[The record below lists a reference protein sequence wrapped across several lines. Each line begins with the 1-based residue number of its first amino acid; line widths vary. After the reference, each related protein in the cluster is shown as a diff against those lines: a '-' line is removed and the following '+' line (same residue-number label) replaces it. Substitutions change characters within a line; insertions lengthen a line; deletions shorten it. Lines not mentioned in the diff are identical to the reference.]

1 MAVTQGHGNPK
12 WGRDEVLLALD
23 LYLTLGDTMP
33 GPSDSRVVALS
44 EELRRLPIHADAK
57 KNDRFRNPDGAA
69 FKLQNLRQLATG
81 KGLGNFSATDKAV
94 WEDFGDKPELVHQLA
109 AQIRAQAGDAT
120 VAAEAATVEDDD
132 MFFEGRVL
140 TAVHKVRERSPALRR
155 KVLAARRA
163 IGPLKCD
170 CCARPPLTSDPTLG
184 EAEFECHHKLPLA
197 HTDATKTR
205 MSDVALLCAS
215 CHRLIHRLMQ
225 VRRAWV
231 SVENLAALIVG
242 KAV

>member
-23 LYLTLGDTMP
+23 LYLSLGGAIP
-33 GPSDSRVVALS
+33 GPSDSRVIALS
-44 EELRRLPIHADAK
+44 EQLRALPIHTDAK

-69 FKLQNLRQLATG
+69 FKLQNLHQLATG
-81 KGLGNFSATDKAV
+81 KGLGNFSVTDKAV
-94 WEDFGDKPELVHQLA
+94 WEDFGDKPDLVRQLA
-109 AQIRAQAGDAT
+109 THIRAQAGNGS
-120 VAAEAATVEDDD
+120 VAAEAATVGDDE

-170 CCARPPLTSDPTLG
+170 CCARPPLTLDAALL

-197 HTDATKTR
+197 QTDATTTKLR
-205 MSDVALLCAS
+205 DAALLCAS

-225 VRRAWV
+225 TRRGWA
-231 SVENLAALIVG
+231 SVEELRAVLSGAA
-242 KAV
+242 